1 MSSSPLIPPEQW
13 RHLFRALLRECTYLP
28 DPVARGYMHDYVVR
42 RFRRYSDKSQS
53 KVQDDLHRQHLLRKT
68 ATQKLS
74 LLKRANEGY
83 SRPLEKVLR
92 LSYGRSGKKRRELLG
107 VFIVPEVPPDAL
119 AVEGILKGP
128 SMFEDD
134 WKPPTIVLDLLKSQ
148 LRNAVISQLSDRP
161 VVKTLEPPIPK
172 ENSWG
177 KPVAKC
183 RRRNIRKKWYYA
195 VLDSLL
201 PPLPDAELDT
211 LHGLISGRIPW
222 TPPKRRKAV
231 GVPLDSPSQT
241 SLDVTFLTGGPKKG
255 PTFRDFVNGRPH
267 QITRRFMQ
275 RLWRRIYCMVPRLE
289 WDEKNQKQYFK
300 WESVKPF
307 PNISTVVKHDQEP
320 DLFQKLISRV
330 LSGIKPLRKKRAA
343 KESQKNVA
351 EKYDVSSIHLD
362 GESDQSVPVWDTCD
376 VVRKKINA
384 HLRDPDV
391 TKAQFLRDIAKAAY
405 PGTDKKLNANVLNDF
420 LSKSGA
426 NAGSTIPPLWEMQQV
441 QCSQCE
447 HWKERETIP
456 HESGEAE
463 SREPIPCLLDC
474 FMLLAYSGHHSYL
487 LLIDIFFCPYIRDF
501 AHPQLFPL

>member
-28 DPVARGYMHDYVVR
+28 DPIARGYMHDYVVR

-53 KVQDDLHRQHLLRKT
+53 KLQDDLHRQHLLRKT

-92 LSYGRSGKKRRELLG
+92 LSYGRNGKKRRDLLG

-148 LRNAVISQLSDRP
+148 LRNGVLSQLSDRS

-177 KPVAKC
+177 KPIAES

-231 GVPLDSPSQT
+231 GVPLDSPSQA
-241 SLDVTFLTGGPKKG
+241 SLDVAFLTEGPKKG

-289 WDEKNQKQYFK
+289 WDEKNQKHYFK

-307 PNISTVVKHDQEP
+307 PQISTVVEHGQVP
-320 DLFQKLISRV
+320 GLFQKVDINGRLIQRPSRDR
-330 LSGIKPLRKKRAA
+330 L
-343 KESQKNVA
+343 
-351 EKYDVSSIHLD
+351 
-362 GESDQSVPVWDTCD
+362 
-376 VVRKKINA
+376 
-384 HLRDPDV
+384 
-391 TKAQFLRDIAKAAY
+391 
-405 PGTDKKLNANVLNDF
+405 
-420 LSKSGA
+420 
-426 NAGSTIPPLWEMQQV
+426 EMAT
-441 QCSQCE
+441 E
-447 HWKERETIP
+447 E
-456 HESGEAE
+456 
-463 SREPIPCLLDC
+463 
-474 FMLLAYSGHHSYL
+474 
-487 LLIDIFFCPYIRDF
+487 
-501 AHPQLFPL
+501 

>member
-28 DPVARGYMHDYVVR
+28 DPIARSYMHDYVVR
-42 RFRRYSDKSQS
+42 RFRRYSDRSQS
-53 KVQDDLHRQHLLRKT
+53 KLQDDIRRQHLLRKT

-92 LSYGRSGKKRRELLG
+92 LSYGRNGKKRRDLLG

-148 LRNAVISQLSDRP
+148 LRNGVISQLTDRS

-177 KPVAKC
+177 KPVAKS
-183 RRRNIRKKWYYA
+183 RQRNIRKKWYYA

-211 LHGLISGRIPW
+211 LRDLISGRIPW

-231 GVPLDSPSQT
+231 GVPLDSPRQT
-241 SLDVTFLTGGPKKG
+241 SLDVAFLTEGPKKG

-289 WDEKNQKQYFK
+289 WDEKNQKHYFK
-300 WESVKPF
+300 WESVKLF
-307 PNISTVVKHDQEP
+307 PQISTVVEHDQVP
-320 DLFQKLISRV
+320 SLFQKVDVNGRLI
-330 LSGIKPLRKKRAA
+330 
-343 KESQKNVA
+343 
-351 EKYDVSSIHLD
+351 
-362 GESDQSVPVWDTCD
+362 
-376 VVRKKINA
+376 
-384 HLRDPDV
+384 
-391 TKAQFLRDIAKAAY
+391 
-405 PGTDKKLNANVLNDF
+405 
-420 LSKSGA
+420 
-426 NAGSTIPPLWEMQQV
+426 
-441 QCSQCE
+441 
-447 HWKERETIP
+447 
-456 HESGEAE
+456 
-463 SREPIPCLLDC
+463 
-474 FMLLAYSGHHSYL
+474 
-487 LLIDIFFCPYIRDF
+487 
-501 AHPQLFPL
+501 QLFSRDR